1 MRKIILVL
9 IVSLLV
15 LPLVPRL
22 VCAGSTT
29 FTHESDRTVNVADST
44 DATPECFISL
54 SRNVSFGYTCATDDQ
69 SYSIAAVHYSGD
81 KEYGTASDTTLLFW
95 QTATTGNDITATTNA
110 DSSAVNT
117 WNAL

>member
-15 LPLVPRL
+15 LPLVPRV
-22 VCAGSTT
+22 VCAGSST
-29 FTHESDRTVNVADST
+29 FTHESSRTVNVADAT
-44 DATPECFISL
+44 DASPECFISL
-54 SRNVSFGYTCATDDQ
+54 SRNVSFGYTVATDDQ

-95 QTATTGNDITATTNA
+95 ETFTTGNDITAPSPSNST
-110 DSSAVNT
+110 AVNS
-117 WNAL
+117 WNPL